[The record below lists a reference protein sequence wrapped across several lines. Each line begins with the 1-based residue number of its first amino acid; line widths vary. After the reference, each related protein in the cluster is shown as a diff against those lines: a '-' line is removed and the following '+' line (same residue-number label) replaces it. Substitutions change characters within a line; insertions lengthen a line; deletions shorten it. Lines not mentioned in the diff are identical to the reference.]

1 MNKDIKLILED
12 GHVLNVERGIT
23 VAEVL
28 DKINDNSVIGIRV
41 NGKAVPTN
49 YEIMNDSVIKYLD
62 INDRVGRKI
71 YIKGLQF
78 MYLLAVYE
86 LYGNCSCVKI
96 KHSIDKA
103 IYTEI
108 KMRRPITSEVVK
120 EIKDKMKEISSK
132 DLSIKKI
139 SSSRDEALDY
149 YEKLGEEEK
158 VLNYTYMTSEYVSLY
173 ELGDIYNYFY
183 YIMPVSTGVLNR
195 FDLTY
200 IEPNGI
206 ILSYPVNNEV
216 PKYNPAPK
224 VLESFRSYEERLSK
238 LNINYAG
245 DVNKIVTEG
254 NIKDYI
260 QTNELM
266 YEELVDDIA
275 KKVVTNRKIKAIF
288 MSGPSSSGK
297 TTSSR
302 KLSLCLKAKGIDA
315 LVISTDDYFLEREK
329 SPKDESGNYDFE
341 RVEALDYDLF
351 RNHIKKLLMGEEII
365 IPTYNFIAGQKE
377 FKRKPIALKEKQVL
391 IVEGLHAVSEK
402 LNGSIAKQNKLTI
415 YLSPF
420 TPISLDRHNHISTTD
435 VRLLRRMVRDFNHRG
450 YSAEATLNSWL
461 RMRASEEKNVYP
473 YQRETDIILNTSL
486 SYEIGVLRTYA
497 EPLLYSVNSDSP
509 VYEEAIMILNFL
521 KGFIN
526 IPSEDIPSTSI
537 LREFIG
543 NSYFE

>member
-12 GHVLNVERGIT
+12 GQVFETERGVT

-28 DKINDNSVIGIRV
+28 EKINDITVVGIRV
-41 NGKAVPTN
+41 NGRAVPTN
-49 YEIMNDSVIKYLD
+49 FEIMTDAVLKYLY

-86 LYGNCSCVKI
+86 LYGNCSCVKV
-96 KHSIDKA
+96 KHSLDKA
-103 IYTEI
+103 LYTELELKRPVTRQMVREI
-108 KMRRPITSEVVK
+108 KNKMRE
-120 EIKDKMKEISSK
+120 
-132 DLSIKKI
+132 LSTKNLPIKKI
-139 SSSRDEALDY
+139 SSSRDDTLDY
-149 YEKLGEEEK
+149 FEKLGENEK
-158 VLNYTYMTSEYVSLY
+158 VLNYTYMTSDYVSLY

-183 YIMPVSTGVLNR
+183 YLMPVSTGILNR

-206 ILSYPVNNEV
+206 VLSYPINNEV
-216 PKYNPAPK
+216 PKYNPTPK
-224 VLESFRSYEERLSK
+224 VLESFRNYENRLSR
-238 LNINYAG
+238 LNICYAS
-245 DVNKIVTEG
+245 DINKIVTEG
-254 NIKDYI
+254 KIKDYI

-266 YEELVDDIA
+266 YEESIDEIA
-275 KKVVTNRKIKAIF
+275 TKIEKNRKIKAIF

-302 KLSLCLKAKGIDA
+302 KLSLCLKAKGIDTMI
-315 LVISTDDYFLEREK
+315 ISTDDYFLERID
-329 SPKDESGNYDFE
+329 SPKDEEGHYDFE
-341 RVEALDYDLF
+341 RVDALDYKMF
-351 RNHIKKLLMGEEII
+351 SSHIRKLLKGDEVI
-365 IPTYNFIAGQKE
+365 IPVYNFITGEKE
-377 FKRKPIALKEKQVL
+377 FKRKPIRLGNNQIL
-391 IVEGLHAVSEK
+391 IIEGLHAVSEK
-402 LNGSIAKQNKLTI
+402 LSGSIKKQNKLTI

-450 YSAEATLNSWL
+450 YSAEATLTNWL
-461 RMRASEEKNVYP
+461 RMRGSEERNVYP
-473 YQRETDIILNTSL
+473 YQRETDVILNTSL

-497 EPLLYSVNSDSP
+497 EPLLYSINTDSP
-509 VYEEAIMILNFL
+509 VYEEAIMMLNFL

>member
-1 MNKDIKLILED
+1 MGPLEADKPWNSD
-12 GHVLNVERGIT
+12 G
-23 VAEVL
+23 
-28 DKINDNSVIGIRV
+28 V
-41 NGKAVPTN
+41 NGAHRFI
-49 YEIMNDSVIKYLD
+49 E
-62 INDRVGRKI
+62 RI
-71 YIKGLQF
+71 YR
-78 MYLLAVYE
+78 
-86 LYGNCSCVKI
+86 LY
-96 KHSIDKA
+96 
-103 IYTEI
+103 
-108 KMRRPITSEVVK
+108 
-120 EIKDKMKEISSK
+120 
-132 DLSIKKI
+132 
-139 SSSRDEALDY
+139 
-149 YEKLGEEEK
+149 
-158 VLNYTYMTSEYVSLY
+158 
-173 ELGDIYNYFY
+173 
-183 YIMPVSTGVLNR
+183 
-195 FDLTY
+195 
-200 IEPNGI
+200 
-206 ILSYPVNNEV
+206 
-216 PKYNPAPK
+216 
-224 VLESFRSYEERLSK
+224 
-238 LNINYAG
+238 
-245 DVNKIVTEG
+245 TEG

-275 KKVVTNRKIKAIF
+275 KKVATNRKIKAIF

-302 KLSLCLKAKGIDA
+302 KLSLCLKAKGIDT

-351 RNHIKKLLMGEEII
+351 RNHIKKLLMGEEIV

-377 FKRKPIALKEKQVL
+377 FKRKPITLKEKQVL

-497 EPLLYSVNSDSP
+497 EPLLYSVNPDSP